1 MTNAGMFLEVADSQ
15 KARRVQGLELDSNVR
30 YLKGVGEK
38 RAKCFQKLDV
48 ETVWELLHFYPR
60 SYLDF
65 SSPAEISSL
74 TAGENCCIKAFVLFS
89 PTEHRIRKDLTIF
102 KTVVSDGTG
111 KLTVNIFNSSF
122 QAKKLTENNEY
133 FFIGKVTAGSSG
145 PEMSNPTVKP
155 ADSDEPFSPIYPQ
168 TAGLNS
174 NRIAQTIRNAVKF
187 FSELP
192 SSDVIPDTVRRE
204 NQLCHEL
211 YAIKNIHFPT
221 CEKDIEI
228 ARRRLVFEELF
239 VLQAGM
245 LVLRRKNR
253 EKTSAF
259 MPHDY
264 TGRFISSLPFTLT
277 GAQKRAVTAIAEDM
291 KRDIPMNRLIQG
303 DVGSGK
309 TVVAAAVMYSAVKNG
324 FQCAFMAPTEL
335 LAVQHRDTLQKM
347 MPDDIRVGLLTGSVT
362 AANKKKL
369 KERIKNGEADIVV
382 GTHALLTDDVAFSS
396 LGLVVTDEQHRFGVR
411 QRGILSDK
419 GENPHVLIMSAT
431 PIPRTLSLMIYGE
444 LDISVIDELP
454 KGRKSIKTYCVDS
467 SYKPRVYNFIK
478 KHLDKGLQAYMVCPL
493 VEQNESSRTAAA
505 DYAEKL
511 QNTVFSGYSV
521 GLLHGKMKPKEKKK
535 VMQDFADGKIGL
547 LVSTTVIE
555 VGIDVPN
562 AVLMVIEDADCF
574 GLSQLH
580 QLRGRVGRGSEQ
592 SYCVL
597 ISNSQSEKTKQRLG
611 TLCQTND
618 GFKIADADLKLR
630 GPGDF
635 FGSRQHGLPKLRI
648 ADLLEDM
655 ITVKKAQQA
664 AKSVI
669 GEDETLSMP
678 KNAALKKAV
687 ERLFSQTNTTT
698 LN

>member
-1 MTNAGMFLEVADSQ
+1 M
-15 KARRVQGLELDSNVR
+15 ELDSSVR

-38 RAKCFQKLDV
+38 RAGYFKKLDV

-65 SSPAEISSL
+65 SSPAEIRFL
-74 TAGENCCIKAFVLFS
+74 TAGETYCIRAFVLHN
-89 PTEHRIRKDLTIF
+89 PTENRIRKDLTIY
-102 KTVVSDGTG
+102 KTVVSDGSG
-111 KLTVNIFNSSF
+111 KLTINIFNSAY
-122 QAKKLTENNEY
+122 QAKKLIENNEY
-133 FFIGKVTAGSSG
+133 YFLGKVTSGSNG
-145 PEMSNPTVKP
+145 LEMASPIVKP
-155 ADSDEPFSPIYPQ
+155 ANSDEPFSPIYPQ

-174 NRIAQTIRNAVKF
+174 NLIGQAVKSALRF
-187 FSELP
+187 FSDLP
-192 SSDVIPDTVRRE
+192 SQDVIPDEIRRE

-211 YAIKNIHFPT
+211 YAVRNIHFPT
-221 CEKDIEI
+221 CTKDIEI
-228 ARRRLVFEELF
+228 ARRRLIFEELF
-239 VLQAGM
+239 VLQTGM
-245 LVLRRKNR
+245 LVLRRKSR
-253 EKTSAF
+253 EN
-259 MPHDY
+259 
-264 TGRFISSLPFTLT
+264 TGVRIPEDVTGQFLSTLPFTLT
-277 GAQKRAVTAIAEDM
+277 GAQKKAVATIAEDM

-309 TVVAAAVMYSAVKNG
+309 TVVAAAVMYSAVRNG
-324 FQCAFMAPTEL
+324 YQCAFMAPTEL

-347 MPDDIRVGLLTGSVT
+347 MPDGIRVELLTGSVT
-362 AANKKKL
+362 AANKRKL
-369 KERIKNGEADIVV
+369 KERIRNGEADIIV

-444 LDISVIDELP
+444 LDISIIDELP
-454 KGRKSIKTYCVDS
+454 KGRKHIKTYCVDS

-511 QNTVFSGYSV
+511 QKTVFSGYSV
-521 GLLHGKMKPKEKKK
+521 GLLHGKMKPKEKKQ

-547 LVSTTVIE
+547 LVSTTVVE

-597 ISNSQSEKTKQRLG
+597 ISNSQSEKTKQRLD
-611 TLCQTND
+611 TLCQTDD

-648 ADLLEDM
+648 ADLLED
-655 ITVKKAQQA
+655 TVTLKKAQQA

-669 GEDETLSMP
+669 NEDETLSLA

-687 ERLFSQTNTTT
+687 ERLFSQTHSTT

>member
-1 MTNAGMFLEVADSQ
+1 M
-15 KARRVQGLELDSNVR
+15 ELDSSVR

-38 RAKCFQKLDV
+38 RAGYFKKLDV

-65 SSPAEISSL
+65 SSPAEIRSL
-74 TAGENCCIKAFVLFS
+74 TPGETYCIKAFVLFD
-89 PTEHRIRKDLTIF
+89 PTENRIRKDLTIY
-102 KTVVSDGTG
+102 KTAVSDGSG
-111 KLTVNIFNSSF
+111 KLTVNIFNSAY
-122 QAKKLTENNEY
+122 QAKKLIENNEY
-133 FFIGKVTAGSSG
+133 FFIGKVTSG
-145 PEMSNPTVKP
+145 LNGLEMANPTVKP
-155 ADSDEPFSPIYPQ
+155 ANSDEPFSPIYPQ

-174 NRIAQTIRNAVKF
+174 ALIGQAVKGAIRF

-192 SSDVIPDTVRRE
+192 SQDVIPDEVRRE

-211 YAIKNIHFPT
+211 YAVKNIHFPS
-221 CEKDIEI
+221 CAKDIEI
-228 ARRRLVFEELF
+228 ARRRLIFEELF
-239 VLQAGM
+239 VLQTGM

-253 EKTSAF
+253 ENTGVR
-259 MPHDY
+259 MPEDY
-264 TGRFISSLPFTLT
+264 TGQFLSTLPFTLT
-277 GAQKRAVTAIAEDM
+277 GAQKKAVAAIAEDM

-309 TVVAAAVMYSAVKNG
+309 TVVAAAVMYSAVRNG
-324 FQCAFMAPTEL
+324 YQCAFMAPTEL

-347 MPDDIRVGLLTGSVT
+347 MPDGIRVELLTGSVT
-362 AANKKKL
+362 AANKRKL
-369 KERIKNGEADIVV
+369 KERIRNGEADIVV
-382 GTHALLTDDVAFSS
+382 GTHALLTQDVEFSS

-411 QRGILSDK
+411 QRGLLSDK

-444 LDISVIDELP
+444 LDISIIDELP
-454 KGRKSIKTYCVDS
+454 KGRKHIKTYCVDS

-511 QNTVFSGYSV
+511 QKTVFSGYSV
-521 GLLHGKMKPKEKKK
+521 GLLHGKMKPKEKKQ

-547 LVSTTVIE
+547 LVSTTVVE

-597 ISNSQSEKTKQRLG
+597 ISNSQGEKTKQRLV
-611 TLCQTND
+611 TLCQTDD
-618 GFKIADADLKLR
+618 GFEIADADLKIR

-648 ADLLEDM
+648 ADLLED
-655 ITVKKAQQA
+655 TVTLKKAQQA
-664 AKSVI
+664 AKNVI
-669 GEDETLSMP
+669 NEDETLSLP

-687 ERLFSQTNTTT
+687 ERLFSQTNSTA